1 MKRASRAETSAK
13 PAPNALRNGA
23 VTRTLW
29 PPAPGTKRWQQLY
42 GEALVCVRHRHDAAG
57 LRRVITVELAVGAV
71 ARRRGQPALQDRARY
86 PVQLVAGERELKAA
100 LKIRQAWWDP
110 ESGCWYVY
118 GSTIRE
124 LHLEDRILMRAIAR
138 R

>member
-1 MKRASRAETSAK
+1 MKRACPAETSPT
-13 PAPNALRNGA
+13 PAPNALRHGA

-29 PPAPGTKRWQQLY
+29 PPAAGTKRWQELY
-42 GEALVCVRHRHDAAG
+42 GDALLCVRHRHDAAG
-57 LRRVITVELAVGAV
+57 LRRVITVELVVGTV
-71 ARRRGQPALQDRARY
+71 ARRPGQPAMQDRARY
-86 PVQLVAGERELKAA
+86 PVKLARCERELKAA
-100 LKIRQAWWDP
+100 LKIRHAWWDP

-124 LHLEDRILMRAIAR
+124 LHLEDRIQMRAPAR